1 VQAED
6 LSPHLEVAMNVIAI
20 LINLINAY
28 KTYAS
33 VILTI
38 ISGLGMIL
46 SKQYGEGLSEVFQG
60 FVILFSGASVASL
73 RHDMVSGPVDTPDAP
88 AN

>member
-1 VQAED
+1 
-6 LSPHLEVAMNVIAI
+6 MNVLTI
-20 LINLINAY
+20 LINLINGY

-46 SKQYGEGLSEVFQG
+46 SKQYGEGLTEIFQG
-60 FVILFSGASVASL
+60 LVILFSGASVASL
-73 RHDMVSGPVDTPDAP
+73 RHDIVSGPVEP

>member
-1 VQAED
+1 
-6 LSPHLEVAMNVIAI
+6 MNLISLLI
-20 LINLINAY
+20 HLINGY

-46 SKQYGEGLSEVFQG
+46 SKQYSEGISEIFQG
-60 FVILFSGASVASL
+60 LVILFSGASVASL
-73 RHDMVSGPVDTPDAP
+73 RHDLVSPVAEGPHGLEP
-88 AN
+88 